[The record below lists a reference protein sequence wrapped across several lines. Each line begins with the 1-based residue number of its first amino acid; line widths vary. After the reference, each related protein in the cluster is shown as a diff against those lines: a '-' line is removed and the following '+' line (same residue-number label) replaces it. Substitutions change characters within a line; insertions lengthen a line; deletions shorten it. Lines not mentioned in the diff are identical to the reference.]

1 MKKKLLLFGASGL
14 FGINFIE
21 KYKKFYSITAV
32 IHNKNIDVSQIKK
45 VKYSTKND
53 LKKII
58 LSDNYDYILNA
69 AAVTDINICEKN
81 WSLANGVNFELVK
94 EIILELIANSLNHIL
109 FIQISTDHYTFSG
122 NSMKEDTVVRP
133 INNYGK
139 SKRNAEKYIL
149 KNYKNFLIIRTNFFG
164 IGPSYRNSI
173 TDFIYNKAF
182 KNEFVYLSN
191 KIKFTPIYL
200 ETLFN
205 YLIFLIRNNINGLF
219 HVGGK
224 KKLTKYQFGLL
235 FCKINNLD
243 SSYIIKKISSD
254 IVKKPINMA
263 LDSRNIE
270 KVTNIKLPT
279 LEMDI
284 LRMIN
289 NSKLIK

>member
-122 NSMKEDTVVRP
+122 NERGYS
-133 INNYGK
+133 
-139 SKRNAEKYIL
+139 SKT
-149 KNYKNFLIIRTNFFG
+149 YK
-164 IGPSYRNSI
+164 
-173 TDFIYNKAF
+173 
-182 KNEFVYLSN
+182 
-191 KIKFTPIYL
+191 
-200 ETLFN
+200 
-205 YLIFLIRNNINGLF
+205 
-219 HVGGK
+219 
-224 KKLTKYQFGLL
+224 
-235 FCKINNLD
+235 
-243 SSYIIKKISSD
+243 
-254 IVKKPINMA
+254 
-263 LDSRNIE
+263 
-270 KVTNIKLPT
+270 
-279 LEMDI
+279 
-284 LRMIN
+284 
-289 NSKLIK
+289 